1 MELIKYK
8 GFRVPTRTRRASCSR
23 TRRFADACAVP
34 VRDEEAGD
42 VPKAFDVI
50 PKSPSGEL
58 LRRVPVQRE
67 REAGR

>member
-1 MELIKYK
+1 LLTHPQI
-8 GFRVPTRTRRASCSR
+8 
-23 TRRFADACAVP
+23 ADACAVP
-34 VRDEEAGD
+34 VRDEEAGV

-67 REAGR
+67 RETRR

>member
-8 GFRVPTRTRRASCSR
+8 GYQ
-23 TRRFADACAVP
+23 VP

-42 VPKAFDVI
+42 VPMAFDVI

-58 LRRVPVQRE
+58 LQRVLVERE
-67 REAGR
+67 REATR